1 MQLTIATST
10 ALDGSMKSTDRNFA
24 SVLPARTD
32 FLQKHAINP
41 ASVTLVQVTY
51 GGEDFCRFR
60 TLSDNDKGDGITR
73 DASIEADALVVT
85 DPSHA
90 LILPLADCVGAVIH
104 DPTKDILMVSHLGR
118 HNLEQ
123 FAGTKCIEYLVDK
136 HQVNPQ
142 DLTVWLSPAAGKENY
157 PLYTFDNR
165 SLHDVA
171 TEQLLTS
178 GILKENI
185 SVSSIDVTVDQNY
198 FSHSQ
203 FLKGNRTT
211 DGRFAIV
218 AMMRP
223 DAT

>member
-1 MQLTIATST
+1 M
-10 ALDGSMKSTDRNFA
+10 
-24 SVLPARTD
+24 
-32 FLQKHAINP
+32 
-41 ASVTLVQVTY
+41 
-51 GGEDFCRFR
+51 
-60 TLSDNDKGDGITR
+60 
-73 DASIEADALVVT
+73 
-85 DPSHA
+85 
-90 LILPLADCVGAVIH
+90 H
-104 DPTKDILMVSHLGR
+104 DPIKDILMVSHLGR
-118 HNLEQ
+118 QNLEQ
-123 FAGTKCIEYLVDK
+123 LAGTKCIQYLADQY
-136 HQVNPQ
+136 QVNPQ

-178 GILKENI
+178 GILKENV
-185 SVSSIDVTVDQNY
+185 SVSPIDVTVDQNY